1 MTANYIDPTALMR
14 VKSMEL
20 RARMVMEG
28 FWKGLHR
35 SPYHGFSVE
44 FSEYRPYAPGDDPR
58 FLDWKVMARSDRA
71 FIKKF
76 EDETNLRAHL
86 LLDRS
91 QSMTYGSGDYSK
103 QDYAS
108 TFASTLAYFLMGQ
121 NDAVGLTTFDQRVDQ
136 HIPARNRPGQL
147 RRIMLQLDKAPS
159 GEGTDLGAA
168 MKGLHEL
175 IRKRSLILLLSDF
188 LAPLEDLEKQIGYLA
203 AGGHDLAIFQ
213 FLDPRELDFDFGKAT
228 HYRDTETGK
237 DLFIDPS
244 VARTGYLERLNAHL
258 DSIRQLAGRHG
269 VSYHLVPT
277 DQPLERVLFD
287 FVTGRTKKS
296 R

>member
-1 MTANYIDPTALMR
+1 MTTYIDPAALMR
-14 VKSMEL
+14 VKSLEL

-44 FSEYRPYAPGDDPR
+44 FSEYRPYAHGDDPR
-58 FLDWKVMARSDRA
+58 FIDWKVMARSDRA

-91 QSMTYGSGDYSK
+91 RSMIYGSGTYSK
-103 QDYAS
+103 ADYAA
-108 TFASTLAYFLMGQ
+108 TFAATLAYFLMGQ
-121 NDAVGLTTFDQRVDQ
+121 NDAVGLTTFDRHVDE

-147 RRIMLQLDKAPS
+147 RHLMRQLEKAPA

-175 IRKRSLILLLSDF
+175 IRKRSLVVLMSDL
-188 LAPLEDLEKQIGYLA
+188 LAPLGDLEKQIGYFA
-203 AGGHDLAIFQ
+203 AGGHQIAVYQ
-213 FLDPRELDFDFGKAT
+213 FLDPREIDFEFSKAT
-228 HYRDTETGK
+228 HFRDSESSR
-237 DLFIDPS
+237 DLFIDPAA
-244 VARTGYLERLNAHL
+244 ARPDYLERFNAHL
-258 DSIRQLAGRHG
+258 AAIRQLCGRHG
-269 VSYHLVPT
+269 VNYRLVST
-277 DQPLERVLFD
+277 IEPLEQVLFE
-287 FVTGRTKKS
+287 FVTHRRK
-296 R
+296 

>member
-1 MTANYIDPTALMR
+1 MTTYIDPAALMR
-14 VKSMEL
+14 VKSLEL

-44 FSEYRPYAPGDDPR
+44 FSEYRPYAHGDDPR
-58 FLDWKVMARSDRA
+58 FIDWKVMARSDRA

-91 QSMTYGSGDYSK
+91 RSMIYGSGTYSK
-103 QDYAS
+103 ADYAA
-108 TFASTLAYFLMGQ
+108 TFAATLAYFLMGQ
-121 NDAVGLTTFDQRVDQ
+121 NDAVGLTTFDRHVDE

-147 RRIMLQLDKAPS
+147 RHLMRQLEKAPA

-175 IRKRSLILLLSDF
+175 IRKRSLVVLMSDL
-188 LAPLEDLEKQIGYLA
+188 LAPLGDLEKQIGYFA
-203 AGGHDLAIFQ
+203 AGGHQIAVYQ
-213 FLDPRELDFDFGKAT
+213 FLDPREIDFEFSKAT
-228 HYRDTETGK
+228 HFRDSESIR
-237 DLFIDPS
+237 DLFIDPAA
-244 VARTGYLERLNAHL
+244 ARPDYLERFNAHL
-258 DSIRQLAGRHG
+258 AAIRQLCGRHG
-269 VSYHLVPT
+269 VNYRLVST
-277 DQPLERVLFD
+277 TEPLEQVLFE
-287 FVTGRTKKS
+287 FVTHRRK
-296 R
+296 

>member
-1 MTANYIDPTALMR
+1 MTANYIDPAALMR
-14 VKSMEL
+14 VKSLEL

-35 SPYHGFSVE
+35 SPFHGFSVE
-44 FSEYRPYAPGDDPR
+44 FSEYRPYARGDDPR

-91 QSMTYGSGDYSK
+91 QSMIYGSAGYTK
-103 QDYAS
+103 QEYAA
-108 TFASTLAYFLMGQ
+108 TFAATLAYFLMGQ
-121 NDAVGLTTFDQRVDQ
+121 NDAVGLTTFDQKVDQ

-147 RRIMLQLDKAPS
+147 RRLMLQLEKAPA
-159 GEGTDLGAA
+159 GEGTNLGAA

-175 IRKRSLILLLSDF
+175 IRKRSLIILMSDL
-188 LAPLEDLEKQIGYLA
+188 LAPLEELERQIGYLA

-213 FLDPRELDFDFGKAT
+213 IMDRRELDFNFDKAT

-237 DLFIDPS
+237 DLFIDPDI
-244 VARTGYLERLNAHL
+244 ARDSYLERLNAHQE
-258 DSIRQLAGRHG
+258 SVIRLAGRHG
-269 VSYHLVPT
+269 VNHQLVPT
-277 DQPLERVLFD
+277 DEPLERVLFD
-287 FVTGRTKKS
+287 FVS
-296 R
+296 RRGA

>member
-1 MTANYIDPTALMR
+1 MTANYIDPAALMR
-14 VKSMEL
+14 VKSLEL

-35 SPYHGFSVE
+35 SPFHGFSVE
-44 FSEYRPYAPGDDPR
+44 FSEYRPYARGDDPR

-91 QSMTYGSGDYSK
+91 QSMIYGSAGYTK
-103 QDYAS
+103 QEYAA
-108 TFASTLAYFLMGQ
+108 TFAATLAYFLMGQ
-121 NDAVGLTTFDQRVDQ
+121 NDAVGLTTFDQKVDQ

-147 RRIMLQLDKAPS
+147 RRLMLQLEKAPA

-175 IRKRSLILLLSDF
+175 IRKRSLIILMSDL
-188 LAPLEDLEKQIGYLA
+188 LAPLEELERQIGYLA

-213 FLDPRELDFDFGKAT
+213 IMDRRELDFNFDKAT

-237 DLFIDPS
+237 DLFIDPDI
-244 VARTGYLERLNAHL
+244 ARASYLERLNAHQE
-258 DSIRQLAGRHG
+258 SIIHLAGRHG
-269 VSYHLVPT
+269 VNHQLVPT
-277 DQPLERVLFD
+277 DEPLERVLFD
-287 FVTGRTKKS
+287 FVS
-296 R
+296 RRGA

>member
-1 MTANYIDPTALMR
+1 MTANYIDPAALMR
-14 VKSMEL
+14 VKSLEL

-35 SPYHGFSVE
+35 SPFHGFSVE
-44 FSEYRPYAPGDDPR
+44 FSEYRPYARGDDPR

-91 QSMTYGSGDYSK
+91 QSMIYGSAGYTK
-103 QDYAS
+103 QEYAA
-108 TFASTLAYFLMGQ
+108 TFAATLAYFLMGQ
-121 NDAVGLTTFDQRVDQ
+121 NDAVGLTTFDQKVDQ

-147 RRIMLQLDKAPS
+147 RRLMLQLEKAPA

-175 IRKRSLILLLSDF
+175 IRKRSLIILMSDL
-188 LAPLEDLEKQIGYLA
+188 LAPLEELERQIGYLA

-213 FLDPRELDFDFGKAT
+213 IMDRRELDFNFDKAT

-237 DLFIDPS
+237 DLFIDPDIARASYLKRLKAHQES
-244 VARTGYLERLNAHL
+244 VIH
-258 DSIRQLAGRHG
+258 LAGRHG
-269 VSYHLVPT
+269 VNHQLVPT
-277 DQPLERVLFD
+277 DEPLERVLFD
-287 FVTGRTKKS
+287 FVS
-296 R
+296 RRGA

>member
-1 MTANYIDPTALMR
+1 MTANYIDPAALMR
-14 VKSMEL
+14 VKSLEL

-28 FWKGLHR
+28 FLKGLHR
-35 SPYHGFSVE
+35 SPFHGFSVE
-44 FSEYRPYAPGDDPR
+44 FSEYRPYARGDDPR

-91 QSMTYGSGDYSK
+91 QSMIYGSAGYTK
-103 QDYAS
+103 QEYAA
-108 TFASTLAYFLMGQ
+108 TFAATLAYFLMGQ
-121 NDAVGLTTFDQRVDQ
+121 NDAVGLTTFDQKVDQ

-147 RRIMLQLDKAPS
+147 RRLMLQLEKAPA

-175 IRKRSLILLLSDF
+175 IRKRSLIILMSDL
-188 LAPLEDLEKQIGYLA
+188 LAPLEELERQIGYLA

-213 FLDPRELDFDFGKAT
+213 IMDRRELDFNFDKAT

-237 DLFIDPS
+237 DLFIDPDI
-244 VARTGYLERLNAHL
+244 ARASYLERLNAHQE
-258 DSIRQLAGRHG
+258 SIIHLAGRHG
-269 VSYHLVPT
+269 VNHQLVQT
-277 DQPLERVLFD
+277 DEPLERVLFD
-287 FVTGRTKKS
+287 FVS
-296 R
+296 RRGA

>member
-1 MTANYIDPTALMR
+1 MTANYIDPAALMR
-14 VKSMEL
+14 VKSLEL

-35 SPYHGFSVE
+35 SPFHGFSVE
-44 FSEYRPYAPGDDPR
+44 FSEYRPYARGDDPR

-91 QSMTYGSGDYSK
+91 QSMIYGSAGYTK
-103 QDYAS
+103 QEYAA
-108 TFASTLAYFLMGQ
+108 TFAATLAYFLMGQ
-121 NDAVGLTTFDQRVDQ
+121 NDAVGLTTFDQKVDQ

-147 RRIMLQLDKAPS
+147 RRLMLQLEKAPA

-175 IRKRSLILLLSDF
+175 IRKRSLIVLMSDL
-188 LAPLEDLEKQIGYLA
+188 LAPLEELERQIGYLA

-213 FLDPRELDFDFGKAT
+213 IMDRRELDFNFDKAT

-237 DLFIDPS
+237 DLFIDPDIARASYLKRLKAHQES
-244 VARTGYLERLNAHL
+244 VIH
-258 DSIRQLAGRHG
+258 LAGRHG
-269 VSYHLVPT
+269 VNHQLVPT
-277 DQPLERVLFD
+277 DEPLERVLFD
-287 FVTGRTKKS
+287 FVS
-296 R
+296 RRGA